1 MKRASAPGYDLFKLA
16 VAVILIVILLL
27 MWLRGCAQISAE
39 PSLAETPPAAEPVV
53 SATSPAVLQETE
65 DVSPSNTPELP
76 EPSVTSTA
84 MEPAATGTSA
94 ADAATAAV
102 TPESTVIEPTATL
115 VTPAEGTGD
124 SVSCNTSVPSRLSVG
139 QTARVVQRLNMRS
152 QPSITASILQTNPTG
167 AQVEIIGGPV
177 CTSVGDSAY
186 LWWEIRLTSG
196 TEGWS
201 AESPLNDAT
210 YLLEPVQ

>member
-16 VAVILIVILLL
+16 VAVILIIILLL
-27 MWLRGCAQISAE
+27 MLLRGYAPISAAQ
-39 PSLAETPPAAEPVV
+39 PPPAAEPVV
-53 SATSPAVLQETE
+53 SDTSTPVLTETD

-76 EPSVTSTA
+76 EPSATSTA
-84 MEPAATGTSA
+84 MEPTATGTSA
-94 ADAATAAV
+94 AAV
-102 TPESTVIEPTATL
+102 TPESTVIKPTATL
-115 VTPAEGTGD
+115 VTPAEGTSD
-124 SVSCNTSVPSRLSVG
+124 SASCNTSVPSRLSVG